1 MSFLPVLLS
10 PCWVVTVRFMQRS
23 SGQSKLAAGPQLS
36 SGSGLSSRS
45 PHTADLLLATMWRGK
60 MGGKEQSLSLL
71 SAFGKGTLGANM
83 WELLL
88 PDASALL
95 ADNPTQPTAWTSC
108 WTPGCTQ
115 GK

>member
-1 MSFLPVLLS
+1 
-10 PCWVVTVRFMQRS
+10 
-23 SGQSKLAAGPQLS
+23 
-36 SGSGLSSRS
+36 
-45 PHTADLLLATMWRGK
+45 